1 MILKAITIENFKGI
15 REPVRVELKPV
26 TLLFGANSAGK
37 STVVQALH
45 YAQEI
50 FERHNVDPGR
60 TLIGGEAIELG
71 GFEAIVHGHDR
82 RRAIRLGFELD
93 MTGQDLPGYRVEY
106 VTSYADI
113 EPEPEE
119 PLKTAMVEVQVAWSD
134 LLGRPILNEYVVS
147 LNGEQIARVSASM
160 DLRQI
165 EVAELNVVHH
175 SFNRANAQLSQED
188 ISDAPQVVE
197 RFEPFDPELADA
209 EENELLLLSYLVLKE
224 NFTEGTEL
232 PKFGLLGQRDALP
245 NWGRPLDIQPEA
257 FFEGADSP
265 RLREFIES
273 ISNLIVG
280 PGELLR
286 DALRTFRYIGPLRE
300 VPPRNYGFERSPD
313 ESRWAHGLGAWDFLS
328 RATPGFIDQL
338 NEWLGREDRLN
349 TDYQVQLKHYKEL
362 DVNDPVMH
370 ALTQG
375 RILDEDIPLADV
387 LNALPTHTRLYL
399 REESNGIEVLPQDVG
414 VGISQLIPVIVA
426 ALASRG
432 IVAIEQPELH
442 IHPAWQ
448 VVLGDLFLSQAK
460 ERDVLFLLETHS
472 EHLMLR
478 LLRRIRETHDGE
490 LPPGVPEV
498 TPDDVAVIYVESH
511 QGRAALKPLQI
522 TESGDFLSGEW
533 PRGFFD
539 ERAKELF

>member
-71 GFEAIVHGHDR
+71 GFDAIVHGQDR
-82 RRAIRLGFELD
+82 RRSIRLGFELD
-93 MTGQDLPGYRVEY
+93 MDGQDLPGYRLEY
-106 VTSYADI
+106 VTSYSDI
-113 EPEPEE
+113 EPAPVE
-119 PLKTAMVEVQVAWSD
+119 PLKTAFVEVQVAWSD
-134 LLGRPILNEYVVS
+134 SRQRPILNEYSVS
-147 LNGEQIARVSASM
+147 LNGQLIARLTASM

-165 EVAELNVVHH
+165 EVSALNVNHH
-175 SFNRANAQLSQED
+175 VFDQANAVPTEED
-188 ISDAPQVVE
+188 IADAE
-197 RFEPFDPELADA
+197 RVGDAFEPFDPDLAD
-209 EENELLLLSYLVLKE
+209 EDENELGLLASLVLNE
-224 NFTEGTEL
+224 NFIEGPGL
-232 PKFGLLGQRDALP
+232 VKFGLLGQQDALP

-257 FFEGADSP
+257 FGTDVDSP
-265 RLREFIES
+265 QQREFIETVS
-273 ISNLIVG
+273 DLIVG

-286 DALRTFRYIGPLRE
+286 DALRTFRYVGPLRE
-300 VPPRNYGFERSPD
+300 VPSRNYGFERSPD
-313 ESRWAHGLGAWDFLS
+313 ESRWARGLGAWDLLS
-328 RATPGFIDQL
+328 RATPGLIDQL
-338 NEWLGREDRLN
+338 NDWLGREDRLN
-349 TDYQVQLKHYKEL
+349 TGYQVNRKQYKEL
-362 DVNDPVMH
+362 DLDAPIMH
-370 ALTQG
+370 ALSQG
-375 RILDEDIPLADV
+375 RMLDEDIPLGEM
-387 LNALPTHTRLYL
+387 LSALPTHTRLYL
-399 REESNGIEVLPQDVG
+399 REENNGIEVLPQDVG

-448 VVLGDLFLSQAK
+448 VILGDLFLSQAK

-478 LLRRIRETHDGE
+478 LLKRIRETHEGE
-490 LPPGVPEV
+490 LPPGVPGV
-498 TPDDVAVIYVESH
+498 TPDDVAVLYVESR
-511 QGRAALKPLQI
+511 QGGAKLTPLSI
-522 TESGDFLSGEW
+522 TDSGDFSGTW